1 MDRRTELL
9 RAAAVVYARHGYRGS
24 TTRRIA
30 EEAHVNEVTIFRQFG
45 SKDALL
51 QEAIATCGGAPRV
64 PDLPDVPEDPATELA
79 AWGTVVLERIYG
91 MRQLIRRCLSEQE
104 EHPHMQVCGNDMH
117 RGTSLVL
124 RSYLVRLRERG
135 LGDAEFDPQAA
146 CVMFMSALFS
156 DAMSRDRVPDIFPSP
171 ASAAVERYT
180 QLLLR
185 SIGVDV
191 HSSSLS

>member
-30 EEAHVNEVTIFRQFG
+30 EEAGVNEVTIFRQFG

-51 QEAIATCGGAPRV
+51 QEAIATCGGAPRI
-64 PDLPDVPEDPATELA
+64 PDLPNAPDDPAAELA
-79 AWGTVVLERIYG
+79 AWGATLLERIHDI
-91 MRQLIRRCLSEQE
+91 RTLIRRCLSEQE
-104 EHPHMQVCGNDMH
+104 EHPHMKSCGNDVYH
-117 RGTSLVL
+117 ETSAVL
-124 RSYLVRLRERG
+124 QQYLTRLRDRG
-135 LGDAEFDPQAA
+135 IGDAEFDPRVA
-146 CVMFMSALFS
+146 CVMFMSALFA
-156 DAMSRDRVPDIFPSP
+156 DAMGRDHLPDTFPLPP
-171 ASAAVERYT
+171 AVAAERYT

-185 SIGVDV
+185 AIGVDA